1 MGSNKMFPPPICVA
15 YLNFDREKNSASLS
29 LVDREVESLCTHE
42 SIVFHLLLLS
52 WLLFIFVKENPSSS
66 VTPRFEL
73 TSLRQKVSR
82 LPTEPP
88 ERPVEL

>member
-1 MGSNKMFPPPICVA
+1 MFPPPISVA
-15 YLNFDREKNSASLS
+15 YLNFECEKNSASLS
-29 LVDREVESLCTHE
+29 LIDREVESLYTHE
-42 SIVFHLLLLS
+42 SIVFHLLLLLS
-52 WLLFIFVKENPSSS
+52 LLLFIFVKENPSSS
-66 VTPRFEL
+66 VIPRFEF

>member
-1 MGSNKMFPPPICVA
+1 MFPPPICVA
-15 YLNFDREKNSASLS
+15 CLNFDCEKNSASLS
-29 LVDREVESLCTHE
+29 LIDREVESLYTHE
-42 SIVFHLLLLS
+42 LIVFHL
-52 WLLFIFVKENPSSS
+52 LLFIFVKENPSSS
-66 VTPRFEL
+66 VTPRFEF